1 MKSINSSALESMSF
15 SVPPMNDQQRLA
27 KELDS
32 LSQKTKALQQNY
44 ARQVADCAEMRQA
57 ILREA
62 FEGRLCT
69 RRDALRNLAGS
80 WIDSR
85 TADEIAND
93 IERHRTAGRRVEL

>member
-15 SVPPMNDQQRLA
+15 SVPLMNDQQRLA
-27 KELDS
+27 KQLDS

-44 ARQVADCAEMRQA
+44 ARQIADCAEMRQA

-62 FEGRLCT
+62 FEGKMRT

-85 TADEIAND
+85 ATDEIAND
-93 IERHRTAGRRVEL
+93 IERHRTAGRRLKL